1 MLKAVA
7 DALKRNFGDDGVY
20 RIGGDEFVI
29 LSENKTETV
38 ISEKIKA
45 VRYELK
51 AQRLCVVGGN
61 GLERIF

>member
-45 VRYELK
+45 VRY
-51 AQRLCVVGGN
+51 RT
-61 GLERIF
+61 